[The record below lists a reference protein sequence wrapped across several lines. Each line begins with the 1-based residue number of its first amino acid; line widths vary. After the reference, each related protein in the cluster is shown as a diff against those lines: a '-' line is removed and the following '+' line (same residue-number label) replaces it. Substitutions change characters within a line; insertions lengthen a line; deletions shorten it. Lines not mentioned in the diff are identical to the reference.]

1 MYVHVRERSVCVT
14 KILEGTNYAGTNH
27 FQRHNRA
34 CRASKPVEISTSSKF
49 ERAGRGKFRFF
60 APLATQMTVQSPLF
74 QFIHSNRKAASIKAA
89 VKRLAFAYL
98 RSQHEATFVITIA
111 RVQSLSAA
119 LVLLQQRRNEQQRRR
134 SAAGHA
140 LSPNLSGGRWPC
152 ADGTVRR

>member
-1 MYVHVRERSVCVT
+1 MQALICSNGIIEPAEP
-14 KILEGTNYAGTNH
+14 L
-27 FQRHNRA
+27 NR
-34 CRASKPVEISTSSKF
+34 SKF
-49 ERAGRGKFRFF
+49 PPVQNSNELVAEKFDFC
-60 APLATQMTVQSPLF
+60 ATRNSIRMTVQSPLF

-134 SAAGHA
+134 SAAGYA